1 MKQFLFTLS
10 LFKLHCFRFE
20 LCVKG
25 VWILRFRLD
34 LAGEHGVVVVVV
46 GVDFGESWRRLRS
59 TFAAAIGY
67 RSWWWL
73 HCRLSP
79 LAVEVSREN
88 RVFKS
93 HVAAIEFIADLN
105 HGRWPAGPVAD
116 EARRRLPSDSGE
128 LSRRRRGSRFAWSS
142 FSRISLFFF
151 GCVRFGGFG
160 LCRCDFFFFFL
171 SSTCACV
178 WLLRKCGKEMGI
190 WILVRV
196 LKNLLNLAIFS
207 ILLKLIWTLCFQIF
221 I

>member
-25 VWILRFRLD
+25 VWILRFKLD
-34 LAGEHGVVVVVV
+34 LAREHGVVVVVV
-46 GVDFGESWRRLRS
+46 RVDFDESWRRLRS
-59 TFAAAIGY
+59 TFAAATGY

-79 LAVEVSREN
+79 LVVEVSREN

-93 HVAAIEFIADLN
+93 HAAAIEFIADIN
-105 HGRWPAGPVAD
+105 HDRWPAGPVAD
-116 EARRRLPSDSGE
+116 EARRRLFPSDSGE
-128 LSRRRRGSRFAWSS
+128 LSRRRRGSRFACSS

-160 LCRCDFFFFFL
+160 LCFCEISVCFFFFFFFFL
-171 SSTCACV
+171 YLCLC
-178 WLLRKCGKEMGI
+178 
-190 WILVRV
+190 LVAQKMWKRNG
-196 LKNLLNLAIFS
+196 NLDFG
-207 ILLKLIWTLCFQIF
+207 
-221 I
+221 

>member
-1 MKQFLFTLS
+1 MKQFLFTLF
-10 LFKLHCFRFE
+10 LFKLHHFRFE

-34 LAGEHGVVVVVV
+34 LAGEHGVVVGVV

-59 TFAAAIGY
+59 TFAAATGD

-79 LAVEVSREN
+79 LVVEVKY
-88 RVFKS
+88 KS
-93 HVAAIEFIADLN
+93 HAAAIEFIADLN

-116 EARRRLPSDSGE
+116 EAGRRLPFDSGE
-128 LSRRRRGSRFAWSS
+128 LSRRWRGSRFACSS
-142 FSRISLFFF
+142 FSRISFFFFF

-160 LCRCDFFFFFL
+160 LCFREFFFFF

-178 WLLRKCGKEMGI
+178 WLLRKCGKKMGI

-196 LKNLLNLAIFS
+196 LKNLLNLAMFS

-221 I
+221 R